1 MYKPSKSLP
10 FMPLSNEQLYIKALK
25 QEYIKLMMYISSQ
38 NKEIRRLE
46 KKIEELQTQIHEQAL
61 NDAGKQDRLSL

>member
-1 MYKPSKSLP
+1 MT
-10 FMPLSNEQLYIKALK
+10 NEQLYIRALK

-46 KKIEELQTQIHEQAL
+46 EKIEQLKKELDDENRDDNGSERTGRIVSQ
-61 NDAGKQDRLSL
+61 